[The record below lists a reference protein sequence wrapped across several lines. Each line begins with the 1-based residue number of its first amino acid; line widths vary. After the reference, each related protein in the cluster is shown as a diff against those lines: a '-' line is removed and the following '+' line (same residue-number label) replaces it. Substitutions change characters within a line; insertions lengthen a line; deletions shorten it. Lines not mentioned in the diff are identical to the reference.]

1 MTATGCSRST
11 PAPAAHAPSG
21 AADALREVA
30 DEYFDQV
37 YFHYAPSTATM
48 DGFHQYDAQFED
60 FSGAAVGREKSALEK
75 FEDRFAAIPVDQ
87 LDLVSQGDRELL
99 LANIRGSLLRL

>member
-1 MTATGCSRST
+1 MAATGCSRST

-37 YFHYAPSTATM
+37 YFHYAPSTATS
-48 DGFHQYDAQFED
+48 DGFHQYDAQLED
-60 FSGAAVGREKSALEK
+60 FSRSAVDRETGDLQR
-75 FEDRFAAIPVDQ
+75 FEGKFAAIPANQ
-87 LDLVSQGDRELL
+87 LNLTSEGDLQLL
-99 LANIRGSLLRL
+99 